1 MANAYNG
8 EIEIELYGKKY
19 PMKINMGVIA
29 EFQSETQSDYMH
41 IAISAMNAFNQ
52 SKDLDA
58 FGRAEI
64 LTKAISMTHAAWL
77 FYLAAREMDKLVTFE
92 EIQEAVLNEG
102 PLTIMDEGDSFRQSY
117 PLLFTNLVMFATLG
131 TVDEAKKS
139 Q

>member
-8 EIEIELYGKKY
+8 EIDIELYGKVY

-41 IAISAMNAFNQ
+41 VAVSAMNAFNASQ
-52 SKDLDA
+52 ELNA
-58 FGRAEI
+58 FERAEK
-64 LTKAISMTHAAWL
+64 LTKVITMTHAAWL
-77 FYLAAREMDKLVTFE
+77 FYLAAKEMDKLVTFE

-102 PLTIMDEGDSFRQSY
+102 PLTIMDDDDQVRQSY

-131 TVDEAKKS
+131 TVDDAKKS